1 MEREAFI
8 SRLASRVRDGEQQ
21 NDASLRPERRS
32 ALPNAACVATLTDR
46 LRDLDVKVSL
56 VGSQEEAR
64 DQLEQLVRERGWR
77 RLACSASTAW
87 GAVAKKR
94 TDQLAEAQLGLSVA
108 DWAIADTGTVVVC
121 SSEAVLRSYS
131 LVPPT
136 VAFFVPQ
143 SRIRQ
148 TVGDVLN
155 ELPTTAQSLP
165 SCVSFIS
172 GPSSTA
178 DLAGVHVVGVHGP
191 GEVFVWII
199 GEPVDGSV
207 NCGECNE

>member
-1 MEREAFI
+1 MEREAFL

-21 NDASLRPERRS
+21 NDASPRPERRS
-32 ALPNAACVATLTDR
+32 ALPDAACVATLTER

-64 DQLEQLVRERGWR
+64 GQLEQLMRERGWR
-77 RLACSASTAW
+77 RLACSERTAW
-87 GAVAKKR
+87 GDVAKMR
-94 TDQLAEAQLGLSVA
+94 TDQLAEADLGLSVA

-121 SSEAVLRSYS
+121 SSETELRSYS

-136 VAFFVPQ
+136 IAVFVPR
-143 SRIRQ
+143 SRIRE
-148 TVGDVLN
+148 TVGDVLG
-155 ELPTTAQSLP
+155 ELPTTAHSLP
-165 SCVSFIS
+165 SCISFIT

-191 GEVFVWII
+191 GEVLVWIL
-199 GEPVDGSV
+199 GEPADGSDF
-207 NCGECNE
+207 GERDE